1 MEGCGKCS
9 LLWACLTKICQTHLQ
24 ALFAEGIAM
33 SSACAAGGCMRH
45 MCHLQCRLLHDI
57 TLPVTRCST
66 QHFYAVPCRVLTFT
80 SGAS

>member
-1 MEGCGKCS
+1 
-9 LLWACLTKICQTHLQ
+9 
-24 ALFAEGIAM
+24 
-33 SSACAAGGCMRH
+33 MRH

-57 TLPVTRCST
+57 TLHVTRCST

>member
-33 SSACAAGGCMRH
+33 SLCLCSRGMHAAHVPSA
-45 MCHLQCRLLHDI
+45 
-57 TLPVTRCST
+57 V
-66 QHFYAVPCRVLTFT
+66 
-80 SGAS
+80 